1 MHLGFL
7 YSKCIIMTNQK
18 EQIQQFSLDIENLL
32 YEISKKV
39 IGQKTLVR
47 DLLIALFSKW
57 HILIEWAPGLAKTLT
72 VDSLAKTLDLNAKR
86 IQFTPD
92 LLPSDLIGSNV
103 YNPSKNEFYIKKWPI
118 FSNFVLA
125 DEINRAPSKVQSA
138 LLEAMAEKQ
147 VSIWDTTFKLEPPF
161 IVLATQN
168 PIEQEGT
175 FNLPEAQLDRFL
187 LKTVVDYPTES
198 EELEILKNIQ
208 SIEKA
213 ELKTLFSKQ
222 DIFKIQ
228 DLVESIY
235 VDENILSYIKDI
247 VFYTRNKNSKI
258 ASYISYPVSPRASLS
273 ILKTAK
279 ALAFLQGR
287 DFVIPEDVKE
297 MAYPVLRHRLILNY
311 EAMADGVL
319 VDDIIKTILDNVVVK

>member
-1 MHLGFL
+1 
-7 YSKCIIMTNQK
+7 MTEQK
-18 EQIQQFSLDIENLL
+18 QQFQELSLQIENLFE
-32 YEISKKV
+32 EIGKKV

-47 DLLIALFSKW
+47 DLLIALFSKG

-72 VDSLAKTLDLNAKR
+72 VDSLAKTLDLDFKR

-147 VSIWDTTFKLEPPF
+147 VSIWDTTFKLELPF

-168 PIEQEGT
+168 PIEQEWT

-187 LKTVVDYPTES
+187 LKTVVEYPTEK
-198 EELEILKNIQ
+198 EELEILKNIK
-208 SIEKA
+208 SIE
-213 ELKTLFSKQ
+213 EVTLKKIFHKE
-222 DIFKIQ
+222 DIFTIQ
-228 DLVESIY
+228 NMIENVY
-235 VDENILSYIKDI
+235 TDENILSYIKDI
-247 VFYTRNKNSKI
+247 VFYTRKKESHISK
-258 ASYISYPVSPRASLS
+258 YISYPVSPRASLAM
-273 ILKTAK
+273 LKSAK
-279 ALAFLQGR
+279 TLAFLQGR
-287 DFVIPEDVKE
+287 DFVIPEDIKE
-297 MAYPVLRHRLILNY
+297 MAYPVLRHRIILNY
-311 EAMADGVL
+311 EALADNIEIDSV
-319 VDDIIKTILDNVVVK
+319 IKTILDHVEVK

>member
-1 MHLGFL
+1 
-7 YSKCIIMTNQK
+7 MTNTK
-18 EQIQQFSLDIENLL
+18 EQIQELSLEIDTLL

-72 VDSLAKTLDLNAKR
+72 VDSLARTLDLEFRR

-103 YNPSKNEFYIKKWPI
+103 FNPSKNEFYIKKWPI

-147 VSIWDTTFKLEPPF
+147 VSIWDTTFKLDPPF

-168 PIEQEGT
+168 PIEQEWT
-175 FNLPEAQLDRFL
+175 FHLPEAQLDRFL

-198 EELEILKNIQ
+198 EELEILKNIKN
-208 SIEKA
+208 IENEK
-213 ELKTLFSKQ
+213 LKNIFSKT

-228 DLVESIY
+228 QLVDDIY
-235 VDENILSYIKDI
+235 VDDNILNYIKDI

-258 ASYISYPVSPRASLS
+258 SSYISYPVSPRASLA
-273 ILKTAK
+273 ILKTTK
-279 ALAFLQGR
+279 ALAFLNGR

-311 EAMADGVL
+311 EALASEIQ
-319 VDDIIKTILDNVVVK
+319 VDEIIKTILHNVEVK

>member
-1 MHLGFL
+1 MLLGFL
-7 YSKCIIMTNQK
+7 YSKSIIMTNQK

-47 DLLIALFSKW
+47 DLLIALFSKG

-247 VFYTRNKNSKI
+247 VFYTRNKDSKI
-258 ASYISYPVSPRASLS
+258 SSYISYPVSPRASLS
-273 ILKTAK
+273 ILKTCK
-279 ALAFLQGR
+279 TLAFLQGR